1 MAFFHPCKINFSGV
15 HRYFL
20 VLLRWLTLAGW
31 LAGLASPALA
41 APQYT
46 ANTDGTVTDATTG
59 LTWKRCAEGQ
69 TWNAATS
76 HCTGAA
82 VASTWANAKAL
93 TATFAGQSDWRL
105 PNIRELMTLVDTS
118 VANPAIDASVFPDV
132 PASVGNSGF
141 WSGSPVTGTG
151 SGWFVN
157 FNIGISNGGSPGAT
171 LYVRLVRGGQALGL
185 LDTARPDTDYVDQGD
200 GTVLHTPTGLTWQRC
215 PVGRSWINGVCS
227 GNLIAR
233 TWAQAKLETSNF
245 ARQSDWRLPN
255 AEELASLVDYNRSS
269 PTINPVMFPQLPSG
283 INLPFWSDTPYSI
296 TSSGQ
301 AAWLVGL
308 SDGRS
313 ATNATSSAVYLWL
326 VRGGRSVGP
335 NTLTVSKTGT
345 GQVATSVLPGIE
357 CGAVCQ
363 SGYAAGAL
371 VTLQASPAANLVS
384 WGGACASAGAA
395 ATCTVTMD
403 AAKSVTASF
412 KDSPL
417 LAGLATELVFYSDNI
432 RAVGTAQS
440 MTLRNTG
447 TAALT
452 NIGLSVPGGEFAQTN
467 TCTSSLAAGA
477 SCSISVTFVPTVA
490 GSQTG
495 SLMLNSDAPGGPK
508 SVSLSGT
515 LAATVPDAPTDIS
528 AVAGNAQAS
537 VSFIE
542 PVVTGGSTITKYTVT
557 ASPGGRNATAVSS
570 PITVTGLTND
580 LSYTFTVQ
588 AINSAGNGAASAASN
603 SVVPLRDSQSISF
616 GAAPTLLYGGTATVS
631 ASGGASGNAVTFSSN
646 TPTICTVLGN
656 RVTAISVGDCVVLAD
671 QALSPLYSAAPQVS
685 QTITVGQAL
694 QSISFGSAPALKLLG
709 TGQLVATGGQSGN
722 AIVFSSTTPTVCTV
736 TGNMVTGLH
745 AGDCVVAANQASST
759 NYSAAAQATQTIVI
773 SPAAQTISFGTAPVL
788 VVDRTGVV
796 TATGGA
802 SGNAVV
808 FSSTTPYIC
817 TLTDSTVYA
826 VTAGT
831 CVVAANQGGSADYQA
846 ASQATQSIAISK
858 GAQSISFGLAPAL
871 VVGGMGTLT
880 ATGGASGEAVIF
892 SSTTRSICSVAGS
905 TVTAIAVGDCV
916 VAANQVADANYSA
929 ALQVTQTITVGHGFG
944 LLTGWNLLGNAT
956 DQPLTVDA
964 VFADTR
970 VVTTAWKWD
979 AAAKSWQFYTP
990 TLDATGLQSYAS
1002 SKGYAALTVI
1012 NPGEGFWV
1020 NAKISGSLILPTTGL
1035 PYVLGAAQ
1043 LKTGWNLVATADN
1056 ITPATFNL
1064 SLSDSPPATGV
1075 VPPNLTS
1082 LWAWNNPQSKWYFYA
1097 PNFEAQGGTALLSY
1111 SLAKGYLDFTAEGKT
1126 LGNVGFWVNKP

>member
-1 MAFFHPCKINFSGV
+1 
-15 HRYFL
+15 
-20 VLLRWLTLAGW
+20 
-31 LAGLASPALA
+31 
-41 APQYT
+41 
-46 ANTDGTVTDATTG
+46 
-59 LTWKRCAEGQ
+59 
-69 TWNAATS
+69 
-76 HCTGAA
+76 
-82 VASTWANAKAL
+82 
-93 TATFAGQSDWRL
+93 
-105 PNIRELMTLVDTS
+105 
-118 VANPAIDASVFPDV
+118 
-132 PASVGNSGF
+132 
-141 WSGSPVTGTG
+141 
-151 SGWFVN
+151 
-157 FNIGISNGGSPGAT
+157 
-171 LYVRLVRGGQALGL
+171 VRLVRGGQALGL

-301 AAWLVGL
+301 AAWLVDL
-308 SDGRS
+308 RDGRS

-335 NTLTVSKTGT
+335 NTLTVSKTGA

-916 VAANQVADANYSA
+916 VAANQAADANYSA